1 MRTLIG
7 LNIILVGFLF
17 ISCEHYVS
25 METTVHDDG
34 KLEKAIIVESEGEK
48 KISQHI
54 LDSAVIRSW
63 KHEVTLVDTTKSKNK
78 KKLFRHKFYK
88 IFASADVANLDLS
101 TGNDTLFRVTSTFNK
116 EFRWFYT
123 YIYYADTYHAVN
135 RMKLETSDYF
145 TPEDYSFIDRL
156 PAEGGEI
163 SRADSL
169 YLSELEKKMFDIYGE
184 QALEEGYFDIGY
196 KLIEKYN
203 LDKKWIDTL
212 AKHKK
217 RIFKKAS
224 EQGETDNDY
233 LLKVMDSLKIP
244 LPYNNVSE
252 DYRKLTK
259 DFDSIIDFITWA
271 NEGKYQHKINM
282 PWAIVHSNADSVV
295 GNTAYWAPP
304 RVKFLL
310 KDYTMYAESRSLNYF
325 SVIISIAIIGLT
337 VFLFWRRR

>member
-1 MRTLIG
+1 MRTVIG
-7 LNIILVGFLF
+7 LNILLIGFLF

-34 KLEKAIIVESEGEK
+34 KLEKIIIVESESDRN
-48 KISQHI
+48 ISQHI
-54 LDSAVIRSW
+54 LDTAVVGSW
-63 KHEVTLVDTTKSKNK
+63 QHEVSLVDTTQSKNK
-78 KKLFRHKFYK
+78 GKVFRHKFYK
-88 IFASADVANLDLS
+88 SFASADEANLDLA
-101 TGNDTLFRVTSTFNK
+101 TGNDTLFRVTSTVDK
-116 EFRWFYT
+116 KFRWFYT
-123 YIYYADTYHAVN
+123 YIYYSDTYHAIN
-135 RMKLETSDYF
+135 RMHLNTTDYF

-156 PAEGGEI
+156 PAEGGAI

-169 YLSELEKKMFDIYGE
+169 YLAELEKKMFDIYGE
-184 QALEEGYFDIGY
+184 QAVEEAYFDIGY

-217 RIFKKAS
+217 GIFKKAS
-224 EQGETDNDY
+224 EQSDADNDY

-244 LPYNNVSE
+244 LPYSRVSE
-252 DYRKLTK
+252 DYRKLTSN
-259 DFDSIIDFITWA
+259 FESVIDFITWA

-282 PWAIVHSNADSVV
+282 PWPVVNTNADSVA

-325 SVIISIAIIGLT
+325 SVIISLAVIGMT
-337 VFLFWRRR
+337 VFLFWRKR